1 MRHTH
6 QLAAMAMSILLSAS
20 LASAEPQR
28 GGGGG
33 GGGGERHA
41 QPRDGGRPAPGPGAG
56 GGVVTGGRPYYGTP
70 YYGSRGSY
78 VFVGG
83 YFYDP
88 FYGPYPWWPR
98 SAYGWG
104 YYPVFD
110 YRAEVRIEATPREAA
125 VYVDGFYAGVVDD
138 FDGTFQRLP
147 LTPGGHK
154 IELFMEG
161 FRTVR
166 KSLYL
171 QPGST
176 IKMHETLVPLAAGET
191 SEPPEV
197 APPVPEPPEG
207 TYSEPRGRAPREAGP
222 PPPPGRRG
230 GGRVPR
236 GDGEGFGT
244 LVLHVQPREAEV
256 SVDGQRWVTSGDG
269 EFEIQLPAGRH
280 HVEVELQGFQ
290 RFSSD
295 IDVRED
301 GATPVNISLSRGR

>member
-110 YRAEVRIEATPREAA
+110 YRAEVRGISWF
-125 VYVDGFYAGVVDD
+125 G
-138 FDGTFQRLP
+138 
-147 LTPGGHK
+147 
-154 IELFMEG
+154 M
-161 FRTVR
+161 
-166 KSLYL
+166 
-171 QPGST
+171 
-176 IKMHETLVPLAAGET
+176 
-191 SEPPEV
+191 
-197 APPVPEPPEG
+197 
-207 TYSEPRGRAPREAGP
+207 
-222 PPPPGRRG
+222 PGRVRG
-230 GGRVPR
+230 
-236 GDGEGFGT
+236 
-244 LVLHVQPREAEV
+244 
-256 SVDGQRWVTSGDG
+256 
-269 EFEIQLPAGRH
+269 
-280 HVEVELQGFQ
+280 
-290 RFSSD
+290 
-295 IDVRED
+295 
-301 GATPVNISLSRGR
+301 